1 MPGASALQPFDRHP
15 ADAGAL
21 GSAADRLSD
30 QAAQAID
37 ASRLTFHA
45 FMPAVANWEGIA
57 APELRAAPQLVRE
70 SAFQLSDSLAWAA
83 VSIRY
88 WAGRVAAFNRE
99 VDSLVD
105 ELLAAKVQIFG
116 ATQDNG
122 DPVPMSTMLDAV
134 AAVEA
139 QAKKAWHQLYETYI
153 RDGATTA
160 AGMLANGPSAGNVAE
175 ASSVGLTPLGQ
186 PWNPLTQMRDAFR
199 KNFLPPGEY
208 GPLDPWAWGAGRFF
222 TGVGYGANAF
232 KFHYGIPWATG
243 GPQRRVF
250 SGPSVHPRYWNLVD
264 RAATAARRAGNLTS
278 FLDSLSR
285 RLRKGQSV
293 PGAVAGAAGEAG
305 TAAACARAGAAVPVP
320 HLGAKIAIGIG
331 AGVAC
336 SPVGKL
342 VGDGL
347 EKTADNIVEGFEGLG
362 RLGTPFP

>member
-1 MPGASALQPFDRHP
+1 MPGSSALQPFDRHP

-21 GSAADRLSD
+21 GSAADKLSD

-37 ASRLTFHA
+37 ASRLTFYA
-45 FMPAVANWEGIA
+45 FMPAMANWEGIA
-57 APELRAAPQLVRE
+57 APELRAAPRPVRE

-105 ELLAAKVQIFG
+105 ELLSAKVQIFA

-122 DPVPMSTMLDAV
+122 DPVPMSTMLDAA

-139 QAKKAWHQLYETYI
+139 EAKKAWQQLYETYI

-175 ASSVGLTPLGQ
+175 ASSVGLTPPGQ

-208 GPLDPWAWGAGRFF
+208 GPLDPWLWGAGRFF
-222 TGVGYGANAF
+222 TGVGYGASAF
-232 KFHYGIPWATG
+232 KYRYGIPWVKG

-250 SGPSVHPRYWNLVD
+250 SGPRVHPRYWNLVD
-264 RAATAARRAGNLTS
+264 RAATAARRAGNITS

-285 RLRKGQSV
+285 RLRKGQST
-293 PGAVAGAAGEAG
+293 PEAVAGAAGEAA
-305 TAAACARAGAAVPVP
+305 TAAGCARAGAMVPVP
-320 HLGAKIAIGIG
+320 HPLGRIALGIG

-336 SPVGKL
+336 SPGGKL
-342 VGDGL
+342 VGDGFAQAAENL
-347 EKTADNIVEGFEGLG
+347 VEGFEGLG
-362 RLGTPFP
+362 RLGSPFR